1 MVFHF
6 LASAFSIGFS
16 LSFRIFAR
24 LLLVLSLTWTLPN
37 LATHTSTLC
46 ILGVTLFSRCFAGE
60 KLFILVHHRTAI
72 FLDFPTHQGFVRKK
86 LRLLHWGP
94 EYGHF
99 QNPSCHCRPRRL
111 VLLFFDSKP
120 EIRIDSFESIWAPQ
134 LRPERPL
141 HGLELGLEFQQ
152 SRTFR
157 LRSCHC
163 PTSMNVTVA
172 GCSPQGT

>member
-1 MVFHF
+1 MDLHS

-72 FLDFPTHQGFVRKK
+72 FWIFQPIRASSERSYGYCTGGRSMVIFRIPAVIAD
-86 LRLLHWGP
+86 P
-94 EYGHF
+94 EDLCCSSSTASQKSESTPSSPYGR
-99 QNPSCHCRPRRL
+99 PSCDPNDLYMGWNL
-111 VLLFFDSKP
+111 VW
-120 EIRIDSFESIWAPQ
+120 SFNN
-134 LRPERPL
+134 
-141 HGLELGLEFQQ
+141 LGL
-152 SRTFR
+152 SV
-157 LRSCHC
+157 SGV
-163 PTSMNVTVA
+163 VTA
-172 GCSPQGT
+172 LHQ